1 MPINTTH
8 PQYDAL
14 ASRWQRMTD
23 VCNGEDAIKAA
34 GERYLPMPNKDIRTV
49 EALARYANYKDRA
62 VFVEV
67 TKDTLDKY
75 TGQAFKDDPVLNVDK
90 QLDYMKRDANGA
102 GLSIYQVAQKCF
114 EAQLER
120 GRFGLFVDYPTT
132 NDEVSQADV
141 ERNALR
147 PTINFYAPESI
158 INWRTTVIGGQTVTN
173 MIVLHETV
181 YETDPEDIF
190 ASKQVEQW
198 RYLGLDEDGYFVEV
212 WRKADG
218 TVQGNTDGFAI
229 HQERVYPTKSGNVK
243 FDRIPF
249 IIGGSDSNDWCEQNI
264 PLESLAKMNLAH
276 YRNSAD
282 YEQSAFICGQVQP
295 WMSGVSAQR
304 MEALEKKQIRIG
316 AGALIMLEENGKFGF
331 AQAEPNNLAG
341 EAMEKKYL
349 IMQALGAKLA
359 EGQTSGSNSTKTATQ
374 ASHEAGVQNSTAS
387 MAVAN
392 LNEALSDAILLCYE
406 YLGVTYADN
415 DGEYLFKAKQ
425 DFTSP
430 VADSTLMATIGGWVQ
445 AGLAP
450 KTAAYDYM
458 RRYSLIDPELK
469 DDEIDGLIDSELPSA
484 VANAF
489 EG

>member
-1 MPINTTH
+1 MPINTRH
-8 PQYDAL
+8 PQHDAL
-14 ASRWQRMTD
+14 APRWQRMTD

-190 ASKQVEQW
+190 SSEQVEQW
-198 RYLGLDEDGYFVEV
+198 RYLGLDSKGYFVEK
-212 WRKADG
+212 WRKATDG
-218 TVQGNTDGFAI
+218 KQGNKDGFV
-229 HQERVYPTKSGNVK
+229 QVDKRVYPTKSGNVK

-295 WMSGVSAQR
+295 WMSGVDHQR
-304 MEALEKKQIRIG
+304 LELLEKQGIRIG
-316 AGALIMLEENGKFGF
+316 TGALIMLGDNGKFGF
-331 AQAEPNNLAG
+331 AQAEPNGLAG
-341 EAMEKKYL
+341 EAMDKKYA
-349 IMQALGAKLA
+349 IMQALGAKLV
-359 EGQTSGSNSTKTATQ
+359 EPNTSSAITATQ
-374 ASHEAGVQNSTAS
+374 SNHEAGVQNSTAS
-387 MAVAN
+387 MAVSC
-392 LNEALSDAILLCYE
+392 LNEAIHDAILLCYE
-406 YLGVTYADN
+406 YLGITYTAK

-425 DFTSP
+425 DFVSAT
-430 VADSTLMATIGGWVQ
+430 ADSATMTAIGGWTSS
-445 AGLAP
+445 GLAP
-450 KTAAYDYM
+450 KSVAYNYM
-458 RRYSLIDPELK
+458 RKYNLIDPELK
-469 DDEIDGLIDSELPSA
+469 DDEIDDLIDSELPSA

>member
-14 ASRWQRMTD
+14 APRWQRMTD

-34 GERYLPMPNKDIRTV
+34 GERYLPMPNKDIRTD

-120 GRFGLFVDYPTT
+120 GRFGLFGDYPAT

-173 MIVLHETV
+173 MVVLHETV
-181 YETDPEDIF
+181 YETDPDDIF
-190 ASKQVEQW
+190 SSEQVEQW
-198 RYLGLDEDGYFVEV
+198 RYLGLDETGYFVEV
-212 WRKADG
+212 RRKAATG
-218 TVQGNTDGFAI
+218 QQGDNDGFVI
-229 HQERVYPTKSGNVK
+229 HQKRVYPTKSGNAK

-249 IIGGSDSNDWCEQNI
+249 VIGGSDSNDWCEQNI

-295 WMSGVSAQR
+295 WMSGVSEQR
-304 MEALEKKQIRIG
+304 MQALEKKNIRIG
-316 AGALIMLEENGKFGF
+316 SGALIMLEENGKFGF
-331 AQAEPNNLAG
+331 AQAEPNGLAG

-349 IMQALGAKLA
+349 IMQALGAKLSEA
-359 EGQTSGSNSTKTATQ
+359 QTSGSNSTKTATQ
-374 ASHEAGVQNSTAS
+374 SDHETETQNSTAS
-387 MAVAN
+387 MAVSC
-392 LNEALSDAILLCYE
+392 LNEALNDALLLCYE
-406 YLGVTYADN
+406 YLGIPVTGTVD
-415 DGEYLFKAKQ
+415 YLFKVKQ
-425 DFTSP
+425 DF
-430 VADSTLMATIGGWVQ
+430 VNHKADSTVMQSIGSWVMG
-445 AGLAP
+445 GLAP
-450 KTAAYDYM
+450 KDMAYDYM
-458 RRYSLIDPELK
+458 RKYNLIDPELSN
-469 DDEIDGLIDSELPSA
+469 EEVAELIDSSDFA
-484 VANAF
+484 VNI
-489 EG
+489 GDDLT

>member
-14 ASRWQRMTD
+14 APRWQRMTD

-34 GERYLPMPNKDIRTV
+34 GERYLPMPNSDIRTP
-49 EALARYANYKDRA
+49 EAMARYKNYKDRA

-90 QLDYMKRDANGA
+90 QLDYMKRDANGS
-102 GLSIYQVAQKCF
+102 GLSIYQIAQKCF

-120 GRFGLFVDYPTT
+120 GRFGLFVDYPAT
-132 NDEVSQADV
+132 NGEVSQADV

-147 PTINFYAPESI
+147 PTVHYYSPESI
-158 INWRTTVIGGQTVTN
+158 INWRTKTIGGQTVTN

-190 ASKQVEQW
+190 TSKQVEQW
-198 RYLGLDEDGYFVEV
+198 RYLGLDDTGYFVEV
-212 WRKADG
+212 WRKGDKSADF
-218 TVQGNTDGFAI
+218 VP
-229 HQERVYPTKSGNVK
+229 HKERVYPKRSGGQYWD
-243 FDRIPF
+243 FIPF
-249 IIGGSDSNDWCEQNI
+249 VIGGSDSNDWCEQNI

-282 YEQSAFICGQVQP
+282 HEQSVFLCGQTQP
-295 WMSGVSAQR
+295 WMSGVSQQR
-304 MEALEKKQIRIG
+304 MEALEEKQIRIG
-316 AGALIMLEENGKFGF
+316 SGAMIMLEEGGQFGF
-331 AQAEPNNLAG
+331 AQASPNTMSG
-341 EAMEKKYL
+341 EAMKEKYA

-359 EGQTSGSNSTKTATQ
+359 EVQTNGSSSNKTATQ
-374 ASHEAGVQNSTAS
+374 SNHESGVQNSTAS
-387 MAVAN
+387 MAVTN
-392 LNEALSDAILLCYE
+392 LNEAVQDALLMAYE
-406 YLGVTYADN
+406 YLGLNTVIK

-425 DFTSP
+425 DFTMA
-430 VADSTLMATIGGWVQ
+430 VADSALMTTIGNWVQ
-445 AGLAP
+445 GGLAP
-450 KTAAYDYM
+450 KSVAYNYQ
-458 RRYSLIDPELK
+458 RKYNLIDAELK
-469 DDEIDGLIDSELPSA
+469 DDEIDELIDSELPSA

>member
-8 PQYDAL
+8 PQYDEL
-14 ASRWQRMTD
+14 TPRWQRMTD
-23 VCNGEDAIKAA
+23 VCNGEDVIKKG
-34 GERYLPMPNKDIRTV
+34 GEKYLPMPNKDIRTP
-49 EALARYANYKDRA
+49 EALARYANYKARA

-102 GLSIYQVAQKCF
+102 GLSIYQLGQKIF

-120 GRFGLFVDYPTT
+120 GRCGLFVDYPAT
-132 NDEVSQADV
+132 NGEVSMADV
-141 ERNALR
+141 EAKALR
-147 PTINFYAPESI
+147 PTINYYRPESI
-158 INWRTTVIGGQTVTN
+158 INWRTTTVGGQTLTTL
-173 MIVLHETV
+173 IVLHEHV
-181 YETDPEDIF
+181 YDTDPDDIF

-198 RYLGLDEDGYFVEV
+198 RYLGLDNEGYFVEV
-212 WRKADG
+212 WRKGDGADF
-218 TVQGNTDGFAI
+218 VL
-229 HQERVYPTKSGNVK
+229 HQPRIYPTRSNQDKWHK
-243 FDRIPF
+243 IPF
-249 IIGGSDSNDWCEQNI
+249 VIIGSDSNDWCEQNI

-282 YEQSAFICGQVQP
+282 YEQSAFTCGQVQA

-304 MEALEKKQIRIG
+304 MDALEKLGIRIG
-316 AGALIMLEENGKFGF
+316 AGAMIMLEENGKFGF

-341 EAMEKKYL
+341 EAMDKKYA

-359 EGQTSGSNSTKTATQ
+359 EGKDTKQKTATQ
-374 ASHEAGVQNSTAS
+374 SNHESGVQNSTAS
-387 MAVAN
+387 MCIAN
-392 LNEALSDAILLCYE
+392 LNEAMQDAILFCYE
-406 YLGVTYADN
+406 YLGIEYNAK
-415 DGEYLFKAKQ
+415 DGDYLFRANQ

-430 VADSTLMATIGGWVQ
+430 VADSGLMTAIGAWVQ
-445 AGLAP
+445 GGLAP

-469 DDEIDGLIDSELPSA
+469 DDEIDDMIDSEPLSMVASA
-484 VANAF
+484 ANG
-489 EG
+489 E

>member
-14 ASRWQRMTD
+14 APRWQRMTD

-34 GERYLPMPNKDIRTV
+34 GERYLPMPNSDIRTP
-49 EALARYANYKDRA
+49 EAMARYKNYKDRA

-90 QLDYMKRDANGA
+90 QLDYMKRDANGS
-102 GLSIYQVAQKCF
+102 GLSIYQIAQKCF

-120 GRFGLFVDYPTT
+120 GRFGLFVDYPAT
-132 NDEVSQADV
+132 NGEVSQADV

-147 PTINFYAPESI
+147 PTITYYPPESI
-158 INWRTTVIGGQTVTN
+158 INWRTTVIGGQTVTSL
-173 MIVLHETV
+173 IVLHETV
-181 YETDPEDIF
+181 YENDDDDVFTSAE
-190 ASKQVEQW
+190 VEQW
-198 RYLGLDEDGYFVEV
+198 RYLGLDDIGYFVEV

-218 TVQGNTDGFAI
+218 TVQGNKDGFVL
-229 HQERVYPTKSGNVK
+229 HQERVYPTRSGNK
-243 FDRIPF
+243 LWDFIPF
-249 IIGGSDSNDWCEQNI
+249 VIGGSDSNDWCEQNI

-282 YEQSAFICGQVQP
+282 YEQSVFLCGQTQP
-295 WMSGVSAQR
+295 WMSGVSQQR
-304 MEALEKKQIRIG
+304 MEALEKQRIRIG
-316 AGALIMLEENGKFGF
+316 SGALIMLEENGKFGF

-341 EAMEKKYL
+341 EAMDKKYA

-359 EGQTSGSNSTKTATQ
+359 EAQTVQKTATQ
-374 ASHEAGVQNSTAS
+374 SNHESGVQNSTAS

-392 LNEALSDAILLCYE
+392 LNEAVHDAILLCHE
-406 YLGVTYADN
+406 YLGINYTAK

-425 DFTSP
+425 DFTMA
-430 VADSTLMATIGGWVQ
+430 VADSALMTTIGNWVQ
-445 AGLAP
+445 GGLAP
-450 KTAAYDYM
+450 KSVAYNYQ
-458 RRYSLIDPELK
+458 RKYNLIDAELK
-469 DDEIDGLIDSELPSA
+469 DDEIDELIDSELPSA

-489 EG
+489 EE

>member
-14 ASRWQRMTD
+14 ATRWQRMTD

-34 GERYLPMPNKDIRTV
+34 GERYLPMPNKDIRTP

-75 TGQAFKDDPVLNVDK
+75 TGQAFKDDPVLNVNT

-102 GLSIYQVAQKCF
+102 GLSIYQIAQKAF

-181 YETDPEDIF
+181 YETDPDDIF
-190 ASKQVEQW
+190 SSEQIEQW
-198 RYLGLDEDGYFVEV
+198 RYLGLDETGYFVEV
-212 WRKADG
+212 RRKATTG
-218 TVQGNTDGFAI
+218 QQGDNDGFVI

-243 FDRIPF
+243 FDCIPF
-249 IIGGSDSNDWCEQNI
+249 VIGGSDSNDWCEQNI

-295 WMSGVSAQR
+295 WMSGVSAHR
-304 MEALEKKQIRIG
+304 MEALEKQKIRIG
-316 AGALIMLEENGKFGF
+316 AGAMIMLEENGKFGF
-331 AQAEPNNLAG
+331 AQAEPNTLAG
-341 EAMEKKYL
+341 EAMDKKYA
-349 IMQALGAKLA
+349 IMKALGAKLA
-359 EGQTSGSNSTKTATQ
+359 QDSDSKVRTATE
-374 ASHEAGVQNSTAS
+374 SNHESGVQNSTAS
-387 MAVAN
+387 MAVSC

-406 YLGVTYADN
+406 YLGITYSDK

-425 DFTSP
+425 DFVS
-430 VADSTLMATIGGWVQ
+430 ATASDAIMNAIGSWTT

-450 KTAAYDYM
+450 KSVAYNYM
-458 RRYSLIDPELK
+458 RKYNLIDAELK
-469 DDEIDGLIDSELPSA
+469 DDEIDDLIDSELPSA
-484 VANAF
+484 VATAF

>member
-14 ASRWQRMTD
+14 APRWQRMTD
-23 VCNGEDAIKAA
+23 VCNGEDVIKRG
-34 GERYLPMPNKDIRTV
+34 GERYLPMPNKDIRTP
-49 EALARYANYKDRA
+49 EALARYDNYKDRA

-75 TGQAFKDDPVLNVDK
+75 TGQAFKDDPVLNVNS

-102 GLSIYQVAQKCF
+102 GLSIYQIAQKGF

-120 GRFGLFVDYPTT
+120 GRFGLFVDYPAT

-147 PTINFYAPESI
+147 PTITYYSPESI
-158 INWRTTVIGGQTVTN
+158 INWRTKTVGGQTVTSL
-173 MIVLHETV
+173 IVLYETV
-181 YETDPEDIF
+181 YETKDDDIF
-190 ASKQVEQW
+190 TSEQVEQW
-198 RYLGLDEDGYFVEV
+198 RYLGLDDIGYFVEV

-218 TVQGNTDGFAI
+218 TVKGDADGFVL
-229 HQERVYPTKSGNVK
+229 HQERVYPTRSGQK
-243 FDRIPF
+243 LWDRIPF
-249 IIGGSDSNDWCEQNI
+249 VIGGSDSNDWCEQNI
-264 PLESLAKMNLAH
+264 PLESLAKVNLAH

-316 AGALIMLEENGKFGF
+316 AGAMIMLEENGKFGF
-331 AQAEPNNLAG
+331 AQAEPNGLAG
-341 EAMEKKYL
+341 EAMDKKYA

-359 EGQTSGSNSTKTATQ
+359 QSSDTQIQKTATE
-374 ASHEAGVQNSTAS
+374 SNHENGVQNSTAS

-406 YLGVTYADN
+406 YLGITYVDN
-415 DGEYLFKAKQ
+415 GGEYLFKAKQ
-425 DFTSP
+425 DFVSAT
-430 VADSTLMATIGGWVQ
+430 ADSTLMTSIGAWVQ
-445 AGLAP
+445 SGLAP
-450 KTAAYDYM
+450 KSVAYNYQ
-458 RRYSLIDPELK
+458 RKYNLIDAELK
-469 DDEIDGLIDSELPSA
+469 DDEIDDLIDSELPSA
-484 VANAF
+484 VATAF

>member
-8 PQYDAL
+8 PQYDSL
-14 ASRWQRMTD
+14 APRWRRMTD
-23 VCNGEDAIKAA
+23 VCNGEDVIKRG
-34 GERYLPMPNKDIRTV
+34 GERYLPMPNKDIRTP
-49 EALARYANYKDRA
+49 EAFARYDNYKDRA

-75 TGQAFKDDPVLNVDK
+75 TGQAFKDDPVLNVNS

-102 GLSIYQVAQKCF
+102 GLSIYQLAQKCF

-120 GRFGLFVDYPTT
+120 GRFGLFVDYPAT

-147 PTINFYAPESI
+147 PTINYYSPESI

-190 ASKQVEQW
+190 SSEQIEQW

-212 WRKADG
+212 RRKATTGQQAD
-218 TVQGNTDGFAI
+218 NDGFVI
-229 HQERVYPTKSGNVK
+229 HQDRIYPTRSGNDK
-243 FDRIPF
+243 WDRIPF
-249 IIGGSDSNDWCEQNI
+249 VIGGSDTNDWCEQNI

-304 MEALEKKQIRIG
+304 MEALEKKNIRIG
-316 AGALIMLEENGKFGF
+316 AGAMIMLEENGKFGF

-341 EAMEKKYL
+341 EAMDKKYA
-349 IMQALGAKLA
+349 IMQALGAKLSEA
-359 EGQTSGSNSTKTATQ
+359 QTVQKTATQ
-374 ASHEAGVQNSTAS
+374 SNHESGVQNSTAS
-387 MAVAN
+387 MCVSN
-392 LNEALSDAILLCYE
+392 LNEAVHDAILLCHE
-406 YLGVTYADN
+406 YLGINYTAK

-425 DFTSP
+425 DFVSAN
-430 VADSTLMATIGGWVQ
+430 ADGALMTAIGSWVQ
-445 AGLAP
+445 SGLAP
-450 KTAAYDYM
+450 KSVAYNYQ
-458 RRYSLIDPELK
+458 RKYNLIDPELK
-469 DDEIDGLIDSELPSA
+469 DDEIDDLIDSELPSA

-489 EG
+489 EE

>member
-14 ASRWQRMTD
+14 APRWQRMTD

-34 GERYLPMPNKDIRTV
+34 GERYLPMPNKDIRTP
-49 EALARYANYKDRA
+49 EALARYSNYKDRA

-102 GLSIYQVAQKCF
+102 GLSIYQIAQKAF

-181 YETDPEDIF
+181 YETNPEDIF
-190 ASKQVEQW
+190 SSEQIEQW

-212 WRKADG
+212 RRKATTDQ
-218 TVQGNTDGFAI
+218 QGDKDGFII
-229 HQERVYPTKSGNVK
+229 HQPRVYPTKSGNVK

-249 IIGGSDSNDWCEQNI
+249 VIGGSDSNDWCEQNI

-295 WMSGVSAQR
+295 WMSGVSAHR
-304 MEALEKKQIRIG
+304 MEALEKQKIRIG
-316 AGALIMLEENGKFGF
+316 AGAMIMLEENGKFGF
-331 AQAEPNNLAG
+331 AQAEPNTLAG
-341 EAMEKKYL
+341 KAMDDKYA
-349 IMQALGAKLA
+349 IMQALGAKLSEA
-359 EGQTSGSNSTKTATQ
+359 QTVQKTATQ
-374 ASHEAGVQNSTAS
+374 SNHESGVQNSTAS
-387 MAVAN
+387 MAVSC

-406 YLGVTYADN
+406 YLGVTYTAK

-425 DFTSP
+425 DFTLAAP
-430 VADSTLMATIGGWVQ
+430 DSATMTAIGSWVQ
-445 AGLAP
+445 GGLAP
-450 KTAAYDYM
+450 RSMAYNYQ
-458 RRYSLIDPELK
+458 RKYNLIDAELK
-469 DDEIDGLIDSELPSA
+469 DAEIDDLIDSELPSA

-489 EG
+489 DGE

>member
-14 ASRWQRMTD
+14 APRWQRMTD

-49 EALARYANYKDRA
+49 EALARYGNYKDRA

-75 TGQAFKDDPVLNVDK
+75 TGQAFKDDPVLNVNSR
-90 QLDYMKRDANGA
+90 LDYMKRDANGA

-147 PTINFYAPESI
+147 PTINFYAPERV
-158 INWRTTVIGGQTVTN
+158 INWRTTVVGGQTVTN

-181 YETDPEDIF
+181 YETDPDDIF
-190 ASKQVEQW
+190 SSKQVEQW

-212 WRKADG
+212 WRKAATG
-218 TVQGNTDGFAI
+218 QQGDNDGFVI
-229 HQERVYPTKSGNVK
+229 HQPRVYPTKSGNAK

-249 IIGGSDSNDWCEQNI
+249 VIGGSDSNDWCEQNI

-304 MEALEKKQIRIG
+304 MEALEKQQIRIG
-316 AGALIMLEENGKFGF
+316 AGAMIMLEENGKFGF
-331 AQAEPNNLAG
+331 AQAEPNGLAG
-341 EAMEKKYL
+341 EAMDKKYA

-359 EGQTSGSNSTKTATQ
+359 QSSDTQIQKTATE
-374 ASHEAGVQNSTAS
+374 SNHENGVQNSTAS
-387 MAVAN
+387 MCIIN
-392 LNEALSDAILLCYE
+392 LNEIFQDALLLCYE
-406 YLGVTYADN
+406 YLGINYAAK

-425 DFTSP
+425 DFT
-430 VADSTLMATIGGWVQ
+430 VATPDTAIMTNIMSFVQ
-445 AGLAP
+445 GGLAP
-450 KTAAYDYM
+450 KVVAYDYM
-458 RRYSLIDPELK
+458 RKYNLIDPELK
-469 DDEIDGLIDSELPSA
+469 DDEIDDLIDSELPSA

-489 EG
+489 EE

>member
-8 PQYDAL
+8 PQYDSL
-14 ASRWQRMTD
+14 APRWRRMTD
-23 VCNGEDAIKAA
+23 VCNGEDVIKKA
-34 GERYLPMPNKDIRTV
+34 GERYLPMPNKDIRTP
-49 EALARYANYKDRA
+49 EALARYDNYKARA

-102 GLSIYQVAQKCF
+102 GLSIYQLAQKCF

-120 GRFGLFVDYPTT
+120 GRCGLFVDYPAT
-132 NDEVSQADV
+132 DGEVSMADV
-141 ERNALR
+141 EAKALR
-147 PTINFYAPESI
+147 PTINYYSPESI
-158 INWRTTVIGGQTVTN
+158 INWRTTVVGGQTLTTL
-173 MIVLHETV
+173 IVLHEHV
-181 YETDPEDIF
+181 YDTDPDDIF

-198 RYLGLDEDGYFVEV
+198 RYLGLDDIGYFVEV

-218 TVQGNTDGFAI
+218 TEQGNQDGFVL
-229 HQERVYPTKSGNVK
+229 HQPRIYPTRSKQDAWK
-243 FDRIPF
+243 KIPF
-249 IIGGSDSNDWCEQNI
+249 VIIGSDSNDWCEQNI
-264 PLESLAKMNLAH
+264 PLESLAKVNLAH

-282 YEQSAFICGQVQP
+282 YEQSAFICGQVQA
-295 WMSGVSAQR
+295 WMSGVSEQR
-304 MEALEKKQIRIG
+304 MKALESQGIRIG

-341 EAMEKKYL
+341 EAMDKKYA

-359 EGQTSGSNSTKTATQ
+359 EGKDTKQKTATQ
-374 ASHEAGVQNSTAS
+374 ANHESGVQNSTAS
-387 MAVAN
+387 MCIAN
-392 LNEALSDAILLCYE
+392 LNEAMQDALLLCYE
-406 YLGVTYADN
+406 YLGIKYN
-415 DGEYLFKAKQ
+415 PKDGDYLFKANQ
-425 DFTSP
+425 DFTAP
-430 VADSTLMATIGGWVQ
+430 VADSALMTAIGAWVQ
-445 AGLAP
+445 GGLAP

-469 DDEIDGLIDSELPSA
+469 DDEIDDMIDSELPSP

-489 EG
+489 EGE

>member
-14 ASRWQRMTD
+14 APRWQRMTD

-34 GERYLPMPNKDIRTV
+34 GERYLPMPNSDIRTP
-49 EALARYANYKDRA
+49 EAMARYKNYKDRA

-90 QLDYMKRDANGA
+90 QLDYMKRDANGS
-102 GLSIYQVAQKCF
+102 GLSIYQIAQKCF

-120 GRFGLFVDYPTT
+120 GRFGLFVDYPAT
-132 NDEVSQADV
+132 NGEVSQADV

-147 PTINFYAPESI
+147 PTVHYYSPESI
-158 INWRTTVIGGQTVTN
+158 INWRTKTIGGQTVTN

-198 RYLGLDEDGYFVEV
+198 RYLGLDDTGYFVEV
-212 WRKADG
+212 WRKGDKSADF
-218 TVQGNTDGFAI
+218 VL
-229 HQERVYPTKSGNVK
+229 HKERVYPTKGNNSRW
-243 FDRIPF
+243 DRIPF
-249 IIGGSDSNDWCEQNI
+249 VIGGSDSNDWCEQNI

-282 YEQSAFICGQVQP
+282 YEQSVFLCGQTQP
-295 WMSGVSAQR
+295 WMSGVSQQR
-304 MEALEKKQIRIG
+304 MEALEEKQIRIG
-316 AGALIMLEENGKFGF
+316 SGAMIMLEENGKFGF
-331 AQAEPNNLAG
+331 AQAEPNTLAG
-341 EAMEKKYL
+341 EAMDKKYAV
-349 IMQALGAKLA
+349 MQALGAKLA
-359 EGQTSGSNSTKTATQ
+359 QSSDKQVQKTATE
-374 ASHEAGVQNSTAS
+374 SNHEKGVQNSTAS

-392 LNEALSDAILLCYE
+392 LNEAMYDALLMAYE
-406 YLGVTYADN
+406 YLGINRTDREG
-415 DGEYLFKAKQ
+415 DYLFKASQ

-430 VADSTLMATIGGWVQ
+430 VADSALMANISQWVLS
-445 AGLAP
+445 GLAP
-450 KTAAYDYM
+450 KTVAYDYM

-469 DDEIDGLIDSELPSA
+469 DDEIDELIDSELPSA
-484 VANAF
+484 VATAF
-489 EG
+489 DN

>member
-1 MPINTTH
+1 
-8 PQYDAL
+8 
-14 ASRWQRMTD
+14 MTD

-102 GLSIYQVAQKCF
+102 GLSIYQLAQKCF

-120 GRFGLFVDYPTT
+120 GRFGLFVDYPAT

-147 PTINFYAPESI
+147 PTITYYSPESI
-158 INWRTTVIGGQTVTN
+158 INWRTKTVGGQTVTSL
-173 MIVLHETV
+173 IVLYETV
-181 YETDPEDIF
+181 YETKDDDIF
-190 ASKQVEQW
+190 SSEQVEQW
-198 RYLGLDEDGYFVEV
+198 RYLGLDDIGYFVEV

-218 TVQGNTDGFAI
+218 TEQGNVDGFVL
-229 HQERVYPTKSGNVK
+229 HQERVYPTRSGQK
-243 FDRIPF
+243 LWDRIPF

-264 PLESLAKMNLAH
+264 PLESLAKVNLAH

-282 YEQSAFICGQVQP
+282 YEQSVFTCGQVQA
-295 WMSGVSAQR
+295 WMSGVDQQR
-304 MEALEKKQIRIG
+304 LDHLEKQGIRIG
-316 AGALIMLEENGKFGF
+316 AGALIMLGDNGKFGF

-341 EAMEKKYL
+341 EAMDKKYA
-349 IMQALGAKLA
+349 IMQALGAKLS
-359 EGQTSGSNSTKTATQ
+359 QSSDKQIQRTATE
-374 ASHEAGVQNSTAS
+374 SNHEAGVQNSTAS
-387 MAVAN
+387 MCIVN
-392 LNEALSDAILLCYE
+392 LNEIFQDALLLCYD
-406 YLGVTYADN
+406 YLGIPHSDK
-415 DGEYLFKAKQ
+415 DGDYLFKANQ
-425 DFTSP
+425 DFTAP
-430 VADSTLMATIGGWVQ
+430 TADSALMANISQWILSGI
-445 AGLAP
+445 AP
-450 KTAAYDYM
+450 KTVAYDYM

-469 DDEIDGLIDSELPSA
+469 DADIDGLIDSELPSA
-484 VANAF
+484 VATAF
-489 EG
+489 EE

>member
-14 ASRWQRMTD
+14 APRWQRMTD

-34 GERYLPMPNKDIRTV
+34 GERYLPMPNKDIRTP
-49 EALARYANYKDRA
+49 EALARYSNYKDRA

-102 GLSIYQVAQKCF
+102 GLSIYQIAQKAF

-132 NDEVSQADV
+132 SDEVSQADV

-173 MIVLHETV
+173 MIVLYETV
-181 YETDPEDIF
+181 YETDPDDIF
-190 ASKQVEQW
+190 SSEQVEQW
-198 RYLGLDEDGYFVEV
+198 RYLGLDETGYFVEV
-212 WRKADG
+212 WRKA
-218 TVQGNTDGFAI
+218 TINQQGDKDGFVI

-243 FDRIPF
+243 FNRIPF
-249 IIGGSDSNDWCEQNI
+249 VIGGSDSNDWCEQNI

-282 YEQSAFICGQVQP
+282 YEQSVFTCGQVQA
-295 WMSGVSAQR
+295 WMSGVSEQR
-304 MEALEKKQIRIG
+304 MTALEKQGIRIG

-341 EAMEKKYL
+341 EAMDKKYA
-349 IMQALGAKLA
+349 IMQALGAKLS
-359 EGQTSGSNSTKTATQ
+359 ESSDTQIQKTATQ
-374 ASHEAGVQNSTAS
+374 SNQDSSTQNSTAS
-387 MAVAN
+387 MAIAN
-392 LNEALSDAILLCYE
+392 INEAIHDAILLCYE
-406 YLGVTYADN
+406 YLGITYTAK

-425 DFTSP
+425 DFVSAT
-430 VADSTLMATIGGWVQ
+430 VDSATMTAIGSWVQ
-445 AGLAP
+445 GSLAP
-450 KTAAYDYM
+450 KSVAYNYQ
-458 RRYSLIDPELK
+458 RKYNLIDAELT

-484 VANAF
+484 VATAF
-489 EG
+489 EE

>member
-14 ASRWQRMTD
+14 APRWQRMTD

-34 GERYLPMPNKDIRTV
+34 GERYLPMPNSDIRTP
-49 EALARYANYKDRA
+49 EAMARYKNYKDRA

-102 GLSIYQVAQKCF
+102 GLSIYQIAQKCF

-120 GRFGLFVDYPTT
+120 GRFGLFVDYPAT
-132 NDEVSQADV
+132 NGEVSQADV

-147 PTINFYAPESI
+147 PTVHYYSPESI
-158 INWRTTVIGGQTVTN
+158 INWRTKTIGGQTVTN
-173 MIVLHETV
+173 LIVLHETV

-198 RYLGLDEDGYFVEV
+198 RYLGLDDTGYFVEV
-212 WRKADG
+212 WRKGDKSADF
-218 TVQGNTDGFAI
+218 VL
-229 HQERVYPTKSGNVK
+229 HKERVYPKRSGGQYWD
-243 FDRIPF
+243 FIPF
-249 IIGGSDSNDWCEQNI
+249 VIGGSDSNDWCEQNI

-282 YEQSAFICGQVQP
+282 YEQSVFLCGQTQP
-295 WMSGVSAQR
+295 WMSGVSQQR
-304 MEALEKKQIRIG
+304 MEALEEKQIRIG
-316 AGALIMLEENGKFGF
+316 AGALIMLEEGGQFGF
-331 AQAEPNNLAG
+331 AQADQNTLAG
-341 EAMEKKYL
+341 EAMDKKYAV
-349 IMQALGAKLA
+349 MQALGAKLA
-359 EGQTSGSNSTKTATQ
+359 QSSDKQVQKTATE
-374 ASHEAGVQNSTAS
+374 SNHEKGVQNSTAS

-392 LNEALSDAILLCYE
+392 LNEAMYDALLMAYE
-406 YLGVTYADN
+406 YLGINRTDKEG
-415 DGEYLFKAKQ
+415 DYLFKASQ

-430 VADSTLMATIGGWVQ
+430 VADSALMANISQWVLS
-445 AGLAP
+445 GLAP
-450 KTAAYDYM
+450 KTVAYDYM

-469 DDEIDGLIDSELPSA
+469 DADIDGLIDSEPPSP
-484 VANAF
+484 VAKAF
-489 EG
+489 EE

>member
-1 MPINTTH
+1 MPINTRH
-8 PQYDAL
+8 PQHDAL
-14 ASRWQRMTD
+14 APRWQRMTD

-75 TGQAFKDDPVLNVDK
+75 TGQAFKDDPVLNVNS

-181 YETDPEDIF
+181 YETDPDDIF

-198 RYLGLDEDGYFVEV
+198 RYLGLDEVGYFVEV
-212 WRKADG
+212 RRKADG
-218 TVQGNTDGFAI
+218 TVQGNADGFVL
-229 HQERVYPTKSGNVK
+229 HQARVYPTRSGNK
-243 FDRIPF
+243 LWDRIPF
-249 IIGGSDSNDWCEQNI
+249 VIGGSDSNDWCEQNI

-295 WMSGVSAQR
+295 WMSGVSEQR
-304 MEALEKKQIRIG
+304 MEALEKQQIRIG
-316 AGALIMLEENGKFGF
+316 AGAMIMLEENGKFGF
-331 AQAEPNNLAG
+331 AQAEPNGLAG
-341 EAMEKKYL
+341 EAMDKKYL
-349 IMQALGAKLA
+349 IMQALGAKLSEA
-359 EGQTSGSNSTKTATQ
+359 QTVQKTATQ
-374 ASHEAGVQNSTAS
+374 SNHESGVQNSTAS
-387 MAVAN
+387 MCIAN
-392 LNEALSDAILLCYE
+392 LNEAMQDALLMAYE
-406 YLGVTYADN
+406 YMGIDTAIK

-425 DFTSP
+425 DFTIAAP
-430 VADSTLMATIGGWVQ
+430 DSATMTAIGSWVQ
-445 AGLAP
+445 GGLAP
-450 KTAAYDYM
+450 KSMAYNYQ
-458 RRYSLIDPELK
+458 RKYNLIDAELK
-469 DDEIDGLIDSELPSA
+469 DADIDSLIDSELPSA
-484 VANAF
+484 VATAF
-489 EG
+489 EE

>member
-14 ASRWQRMTD
+14 APRWQRMTD

-147 PTINFYAPESI
+147 PTINYYSPESI

-181 YETDPEDIF
+181 YETDPDDIF
-190 ASKQVEQW
+190 SSEQVEQW
-198 RYLGLDEDGYFVEV
+198 RYLGLDETGYFVEV
-212 WRKADG
+212 RRKA
-218 TVQGNTDGFAI
+218 TDGQQGDNDGFVI
-229 HQERVYPTKSGNVK
+229 HQARVYPTKSGNVK
-243 FDRIPF
+243 WDRIPF

-295 WMSGVSAQR
+295 WMSGVSEQR

-316 AGALIMLEENGKFGF
+316 SGALIMLEENGKFGF
-331 AQAEPNNLAG
+331 AQAEPNGLAG

-349 IMQALGAKLA
+349 IMQALGAKLSEA
-359 EGQTSGSNSTKTATQ
+359 QTVQKTAT
-374 ASHEAGVQNSTAS
+374 ASNHESEVQNSTAS
-387 MAVAN
+387 MAISC
-392 LNEALSDAILLCYE
+392 LNEAFSDAIMLSYE
-406 YLGVTYADN
+406 YLGLPDKAPS
-415 DGEYLFKAKQ
+415 GEYLFKAKQ
-425 DFTSP
+425 DFTIISP
-430 VADSTLMATIGGWVQ
+430 DSATMTAIGSWVTS
-445 AGLAP
+445 GLAP
-450 KTAAYDYM
+450 KSMAYNYQ
-458 RRYSLIDPELK
+458 RKYNLIDAELK

-484 VANAF
+484 VAKAF
-489 EG
+489 E